1 MDVAFPH
8 TPPAPPP
15 VARQQAPH
23 QQVPQQ
29 QVPGTAAALPV
40 AETALRQVLAG
51 LGSSVDVEDAAA
63 VALSLLRSVEALLR
77 TSAPAGTSA
86 TELGAAAARL
96 IERQGLLARLT
107 GESPASPGASAWS
120 TAQAPAPT
128 AVDTRL

>member
-1 MDVAFPH
+1 MDVAFPG
-8 TPPAPPP
+8 TPRA
-15 VARQQAPH
+15 
-23 QQVPQQ
+23 VPQQHAPERHAPRQ

-51 LGSSVDVEDAAA
+51 LGSSVDAEDTAA

-96 IERQGLLARLT
+96 IERQGLIARLSGQSGGT
-107 GESPASPGASAWS
+107 PTPADWSTSPGAP
-120 TAQAPAPT
+120 APA